1 MSPGWIILILGIIV
15 VFAYGVLIGVV
26 YVSGC
31 TNAVTGY
38 YNKWIGYCTLDPS
51 HLTPI
56 LPLSMFPEHK
66 ILEQHTDDM
75 AQEIQTFLHNY
86 RAPSANESS
95 SITFGDS
102 FSDDGWKLV
111 ILKFYNKNY
120 PLVQSRFPK
129 TMQCLNQCGDKVRIA
144 MFSILLPHHRIAPH
158 VGPFRGSMRY
168 HLGLEIPKDR
178 KNCFIEIHG
187 NKYHWMRS
195 DSLLFDDTYVHQVY
209 NNTQERRIILFL
221 DIQRP
226 EHSLTPRMAWVNN
239 MVCNSFLIHSLSQ
252 LNDKNEIPEKITSS
266 ISNT

>member
-1 MSPGWIILILGIIV
+1 MNPGWVILILGIIV
-15 VFAYGVLIGVV
+15 VFVYGVLIGIV

-38 YNKWIGYCTLDPS
+38 YNKWIEYCTPDSS

-56 LPLSMFPEHK
+56 LPLSMFPEHR
-66 ILEQHTDDM
+66 ILEQHTDVI
-75 AQEIQTFLHNY
+75 AQEIKTFLHNY

-120 PLVQSRFPK
+120 PQIQSHFPK

-168 HLGLEIPKDR
+168 HLGLDIPIDR
-178 KNCFIEIHG
+178 QNCFIEIHG
-187 NKYHWMRS
+187 HKYEWMNGG
-195 DSLLFDDTYVHQVY
+195 SLLFDDTYVHQVY
-209 NNTQERRIILFL
+209 NNTKERRIILFL

-226 EHSLTPRMAWVNN
+226 DYSLTPRMAWVNN
-239 MVCNSFLIHSLSQ
+239 IICNSFLIHSLSQ
-252 LNDKNEIPEKITSS
+252 LNDKNEIPEKIITQ
-266 ISNT
+266 